1 MTRINVGVLPIE
13 LPSKLLLAEHREI
26 TRIPNAIK
34 SGKANLSQILPDKFT
49 LNAGHV
55 KFFYKRCTYLKNRYI
70 ALYCEC
76 VKRGFNI
83 TDKSTAF
90 DDLPQESLGDYEPS
104 PEDRQLIVDRIE
116 SKGFQL
122 VSLYIEEQKC

>member
-34 SGKANLSQILPDKFT
+34 SGRANLSQSLPTKFT

-55 KFFYKRCTYLKNRYI
+55 KFFYNRCLYLKNRYV
-70 ALYCEC
+70 ALYNEC
-76 VKRGFNI
+76 IKRGFNV
-83 TDKSTAF
+83 TNKLTAF
-90 DDLPQESLGDYEPS
+90 EDLPQKALGDYKPDI
-104 PEDRQLIVDRIE
+104 EDRQLIIDRIE
-116 SKGFQL
+116 SKGF
-122 VSLYIEEQKC
+122 SLNIQERA